1 MSGDESVE
9 KVKDRRLQGLTVVEE
24 IKIKYL
30 LLTMQE
36 VDGAQI
42 KKRAAGKKA
51 GGVEWMKKGVKGD
64 Y

>member
-24 IKIKYL
+24 IKIKYP

-36 VDGAQI
+36 VDGAQ
-42 KKRAAGKKA
+42 KKKEPQERKRAGWN
-51 GGVEWMKKGVKGD
+51 G
-64 Y
+64 

>member
-1 MSGDESVE
+1 MSGDESVK

-24 IKIKYL
+24 IKIKYP

-36 VDGAQI
+36 VDGAQ